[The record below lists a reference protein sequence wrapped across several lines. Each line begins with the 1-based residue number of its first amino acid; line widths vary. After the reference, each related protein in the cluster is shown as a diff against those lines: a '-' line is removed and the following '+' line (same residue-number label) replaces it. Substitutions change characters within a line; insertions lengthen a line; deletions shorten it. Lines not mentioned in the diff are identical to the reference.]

1 MAVIQISKIQVRR
14 GLQENLPQ
22 LASGELGWSVDEQRL
37 FIGNGTLT
45 EGAPEVGNTEIITA
59 GQNVLSAIR
68 SYTFKG
74 DESTYTSQTGPSAL
88 APVQRSLQNKFDEQI
103 SARDFGAVG
112 DGVTD
117 DTAALQRALDE
128 IWIEAKNPTVTGV
141 RRVLHIPGGTY
152 MLGSA
157 LIIPPYATII
167 GDGPENTVI
176 KQGAVD
182 TLMLIGVDYMNP
194 RDINISDLQLQH
206 EQDNNIAILD
216 AATNVSFN
224 RVKFVGSL
232 TTPLDNGND
241 MAAVFLTDLTDP
253 VSKITFDNCEFS
265 QITYGLAATGDVTSV
280 LVNNSKFDTLYRG
293 VILVDNGSAP
303 RGIKVTAS
311 VFDNI
316 AVQAIYAA
324 NDTFT
329 ANAASY
335 ISAFNHFKTVGQAN
349 VIAMDSGSIQSTAL
363 NFATS
368 DSYSIADLFDRVTD
382 NTTVGMSVVT
392 PAVGNPA
399 SFSGATRDLPGQ
411 KIVLLD
417 ASTANIYTLTNS
429 VESAIID
436 YSISRNASYR
446 IGTIVVSHDVS
457 GTTVEFDDSYT
468 QLTDLGVT
476 LNWTGAA
483 NNAVLSYTT
492 TSTGYPALMSFSL
505 RSFI

>member
-37 FIGNGTLT
+37 FIGNGTLS

-74 DESTYTSQTGPSAL
+74 EESGYTSQTGPSAL

-112 DGVTD
+112 DGITD

-128 IWIEAKNPTVTGV
+128 IWIEAQNPTSTSV
-141 RRVLHIPGGTY
+141 RRVLHIPAGTY

-157 LIIPPYATII
+157 LVIPPYATII

-176 KQGAVD
+176 KQGAID

-194 RDINISDLQLQH
+194 RDINITDLQLKH

-232 TTPLDNGND
+232 ATPLTNGNA
-241 MAAVFLTDLTDP
+241 MAAVILTDLTDP
-253 VSKITFDNCEFS
+253 VSKITFDNCEFA
-265 QITYGLAATGDVTSV
+265 QITYGIAATGDVTNV
-280 LVNNSKFDTLYRG
+280 LVNNSKFDTLFKG
-293 VILVDNGSAP
+293 VILIDNGSAP
-303 RGIKVTAS
+303 RGIKITAS

-316 AVQAIYAA
+316 AEQAIYAA
-324 NDTFT
+324 NDSFIS
-329 ANAASY
+329 NAASY
-335 ISAFNHFKTVGQAN
+335 ISAFNYFKTVGQAN
-349 VIAMDSGSIQSTAL
+349 VIAMDSGSITSTAL

-368 DSYSIADLFDRVTD
+368 DSYSIADLFDRVVD
-382 NTTVGMSVVT
+382 NTTVAMSIIT
-392 PAVGNPA
+392 PAVGYPA

-411 KIVLLD
+411 KAVLLD
-417 ASTANIYTLTNS
+417 ATTANIYTLTS
-429 VESAIID
+429 AVESAIID
-436 YSISRNASYR
+436 YNISRNGSYR
-446 IGTIVVSHDVS
+446 IGTITVSHDIF
-457 GTTVEFDDSYT
+457 GTNVEFDDSYS

-476 LNWTGAA
+476 LNWIGDA

-492 TSTGYPALMSFSL
+492 TSTGHPAFMSFSL